1 MENSYIYSNNNEEEM
16 RLGKHTLLIDGN
28 YFIYSRLFVMP
39 KPSSGKLLEDD
50 KSKGQFMRKLAID
63 FASEIRKMQP
73 FVDRIVLAIDSK
85 SWRKDL
91 FPDAEYK
98 GTRVQNETVCWEGVY
113 QIYEEFK
120 TVLAKQGVIVE
131 QIPGA
136 EADDILFAW
145 STYLNANGKNCIV
158 WTGDRD
164 LIQLVDYSKA
174 TDGYTL
180 WYYNTKKKLMVFE
193 GFNKMIASDIDD
205 RTQDDDDLLFNLSSK
220 TAFLEKMRMDVM
232 DWIKKNGIDVEEI
245 NCDHFIFQKILTGD
259 KSDNIKSVVSWVKG
273 GRTYSITQKQ
283 ADKIL
288 DQYLKEEETFVID
301 HMFSDAQ
308 VDKIV
313 DIIYR
318 VVNNSSKSQIKTRFN
333 QNLDI
338 MLLHHNT
345 IPEPIQEQMQ
355 SAIEKDAII
364 EPTLN
369 KLTQMERILE
379 GNKWMATKAENA
391 PKSYDA
397 FSDLDTSNEKPLT
410 KNLNELF

>member
-1 MENSYIYSNNNEEEM
+1 
-16 RLGKHTLLIDGN
+16 
-28 YFIYSRLFVMP
+28 MP

-91 FPDAEYK
+91 FPEAEYK
-98 GTRVQNETVCWEGVY
+98 GTRVQNETVCWDGVY

-180 WYYNTKKKLMVFE
+180 WYYNTKKKLIAFE
-193 GFNKMIASDIDD
+193 GFNKMIATDIDD
-205 RTQDDDDLLFNLSSK
+205 RTEDDDDLLFNLASK
-220 TAFLEKMRMDVM
+220 TSFLEKMRMDVM
-232 DWIKKNGIDVEEI
+232 DWIKKNGIEIEEI
-245 NCDHFIFQKILTGD
+245 NCDHFIFQKILMGD

-288 DQYLKEEETFVID
+288 DQYLKEEESFVID

-313 DIIYR
+313 DITYR
-318 VVNNSSKSQIKTRFN
+318 VVNNSSKSQIKLRFN

-355 SAIEKDAII
+355 SAIEKDVII
-364 EPTLN
+364 EPTLS
-369 KLTQMERILE
+369 KLTQMERILD

-397 FSDLDTSNEKPLT
+397 FSDLDVSDEKPLT

>member
-1 MENSYIYSNNNEEEM
+1 
-16 RLGKHTLLIDGN
+16 
-28 YFIYSRLFVMP
+28 MP

-91 FPDAEYK
+91 FPEAEYK
-98 GTRVQNETVCWEGVY
+98 GTRVQNETVCWDGVY

-180 WYYNTKKKLMVFE
+180 WHYNTKKKLIVFE
-193 GFNKMIASDIDD
+193 GFNKMIATDIDD
-205 RTQDDDDLLFNLSSK
+205 RTEDDDDLLFNLASK
-220 TAFLEKMRMDVM
+220 TSFLEKMRMDVM
-232 DWIKKNGIDVEEI
+232 DWIKKNGIEIEEI
-245 NCDHFIFQKILTGD
+245 NCDHFIFQKILMGD

-288 DQYLKEEETFVID
+288 DQYLKEEESFVID

-313 DIIYR
+313 DITYR
-318 VVNNSSKSQIKTRFN
+318 VVNNSSKSQIKLRFN

-355 SAIEKDAII
+355 SAIEKDVII

-397 FSDLDTSNEKPLT
+397 FSDLDVSNEKPLT

>member
-1 MENSYIYSNNNEEEM
+1 
-16 RLGKHTLLIDGN
+16 
-28 YFIYSRLFVMP
+28 MP

-91 FPDAEYK
+91 FPEAEYK
-98 GTRVQNETVCWEGVY
+98 GTRVQNETVCWDGVY

-180 WYYNTKKKLMVFE
+180 WYYNTKKKLIVFE
-193 GFNKMIASDIDD
+193 GFNKMIATDIDD
-205 RTQDDDDLLFNLSSK
+205 RTEDDDDLLFNLASK
-220 TAFLEKMRMDVM
+220 TSFLEKMRMDVM
-232 DWIKKNGIDVEEI
+232 DWIKKNGIEIEEI
-245 NCDHFIFQKILTGD
+245 NCDHFIFQKILMGD

-288 DQYLKEEETFVID
+288 DQYLKEEESFVID

-313 DIIYR
+313 DITYR
-318 VVNNSSKSQIKTRFN
+318 VVNNSSKSQIKLRFN

-355 SAIEKDAII
+355 SAIEKDVII
-364 EPTLN
+364 EPTLS

-397 FSDLDTSNEKPLT
+397 FSDLDVSDEKPLT

>member
-1 MENSYIYSNNNEEEM
+1 
-16 RLGKHTLLIDGN
+16 
-28 YFIYSRLFVMP
+28 
-39 KPSSGKLLEDD
+39 
-50 KSKGQFMRKLAID
+50 
-63 FASEIRKMQP
+63 MQP

-91 FPDAEYK
+91 FPEAEYK
-98 GTRVQNETVCWEGVY
+98 GTRVQNETVCWDSVY

-193 GFNKMIASDIDD
+193 GFNKMIATDIDD
-205 RTQDDDDLLFNLSSK
+205 RTEDDDDLLFNLASK
-220 TAFLEKMRMDVM
+220 TSFLEKMRMDVM
-232 DWIKKNGIDVEEI
+232 DWIKKNGIEIEEI
-245 NCDHFIFQKILTGD
+245 NCDHFIFQKILMGD

-288 DQYLKEEETFVID
+288 DQYLKEEESFVID

-313 DIIYR
+313 DITYR
-318 VVNNSSKSQIKTRFN
+318 VVNNSSKSQIKLRFN

-355 SAIEKDAII
+355 SAIEKDVII

-397 FSDLDTSNEKPLT
+397 FSDLDISNEKPLT